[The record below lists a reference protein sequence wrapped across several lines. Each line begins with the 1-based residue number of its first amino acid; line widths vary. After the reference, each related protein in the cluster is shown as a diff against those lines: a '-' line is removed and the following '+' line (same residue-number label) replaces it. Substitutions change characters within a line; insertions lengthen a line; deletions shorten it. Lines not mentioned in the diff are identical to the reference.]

1 MDTNLYVFLLQWAT
15 FLLGMVLSAFIFLP
29 YLKGWMKDRQKRI
42 EDQIKTAENLQKDAE
57 NIKADFE
64 AKAKS
69 LEKTTVETIQRAR
82 DEASKLRE
90 EINHNARKEAELIIS
105 DARKAIES
113 ERQAV
118 TQAVQKEMG
127 TLAVSIAEKI
137 IRASVDSKIQ
147 EKIVQ
152 ESLKELGSH
161 KN

>member
-1 MDTNLYVFLLQWAT
+1 MDIKLSVFLLQWAT
-15 FLLGMVLSAFIFLP
+15 FLLGMLLSAFIFLP

-42 EDQIKTAENLQKDAE
+42 EDQIKTAENLQKNAE
-57 NIKADFE
+57 DLKADFE

-69 LEKTTVETIQRAR
+69 LEKTTVETLQRAR

-118 TQAVQKEMG
+118 TQAIQKEMG

-137 IRASVDSKIQ
+137 IRSSVDAKIQ

-152 ESLKELGSH
+152 ESLKELGTR